1 MTSNASG
8 TPIAPAPRPKLQI
21 AAPPRRRFGLT
32 SILLALA
39 LVVAVGGLAFAVGRL
54 TAPAA
59 AASTFGAGRFGN
71 GTANGGTGTGTGT
84 FRGGLGGFSV
94 SGTVTAVNGSTITVQ
109 EANGRTIDVTTSSST
124 TYQDATSGSASDV
137 QNGASVIVQID
148 TSNGGAA
155 GAFRGGTGTSGT
167 VSIPAS
173 SIIVGAK

>member
-71 GTANGGTGTGTGT
+71 GAANGGTGTGTGT
-84 FRGGLGGFSV
+84 FRGGFGGFSV

-109 EANGRTIDVTTSSST
+109 EANGRTIDVTTSSTT

-155 GAFRGGTGTSGT
+155 GAFRGAGGTGGT
-167 VSIPAS
+167 VTIPAS
-173 SIIVGAK
+173 SIIVGAR